1 MTGHERLKALA
12 LADRA
17 EADFPWSSCPMFLRS
32 WIAQGWDDAAL
43 DTVEKSRHC
52 MSSAKDTRKTGWP
65 DRVKR
70 RLPIF
75 NGDLLHLFN
84 PKGPPEGFK

>member
-17 EADFPWSSCPMFLRS
+17 EADFPWSSCPMFLRT

-43 DTVEKSRHC
+43 DTVEKIEA
-52 MSSAKDTRKTGWP
+52 MYEQRKKYEE
-65 DRVKR
+65 DRMA
-70 RLPIF
+70 
-75 NGDLLHLFN
+75 
-84 PKGPPEGFK
+84 